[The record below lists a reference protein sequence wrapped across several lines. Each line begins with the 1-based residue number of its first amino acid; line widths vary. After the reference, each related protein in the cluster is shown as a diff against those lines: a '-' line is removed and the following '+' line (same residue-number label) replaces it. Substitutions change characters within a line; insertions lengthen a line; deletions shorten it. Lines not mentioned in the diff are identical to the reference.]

1 MCGIFCNI
9 YNDELATSL
18 SSLEFE
24 ISTQVKNASLRG
36 SESVGLAIIIE
47 SYPPI
52 ILKSYKKP
60 LVFIKSDEYREFL
73 KKVLLYYNKSCGK
86 MIVLGQCRLANSGT
100 SVDSDSIQPIVRENT
115 IGVFNGLVTEFSDI
129 SSAMKLSHESD
140 TKVLFDEIEEIF
152 NKNKGLQSIY
162 ENKGSVN
169 FITYSR
175 LNSKVFVGSNMGSLY
190 LGTKENNQYLASEK
204 IFLEKIKTKKIKK
217 IIGVNEIFKFES
229 EFRKSFIE
237 KKEWQN
243 NLVRCN
249 KCILPE
255 TYPGINFDSLGICNF
270 CYSYRNQ
277 KFLGKEKLEKFLLTY
292 KKKNGNDCIVGLSGG
307 RDSCYALYYLKEVMG
322 MNPVAYTYDWGL
334 TTEKSRRNQSIICEK
349 LGVEH
354 IIRSADLEKKRR
366 YVRKNVNAWLNRP
379 HLGMVPLFMAGDKD
393 FFEFGRSLSQD
404 MNIDLTVMGSGHQM
418 EQREFMVGFTGLTQP
433 TLHDNP
439 DFYHHPSS
447 IKIRLAAWYCLQY
460 LKNPQYI
467 NESFYDSVR
476 SYIISFFKRTDNFL
490 YLFRYIPWNEREI
503 EEILFE
509 KYGLEKDSKYGEN
522 QWRMG
527 DGQTA
532 FNNFIYYHIAGLT
545 EYDTFRSHQVREG
558 LISREEAMA
567 LVKEENKPKYQS
579 IKEFCD
585 TIGLSFEETI
595 RRILIIP
602 SIRD

>member
-9 YNDELATSL
+9 YNDELSTSL
-18 SSLEFE
+18 SNLEFE

-60 LVFIKSDEYREFL
+60 LVFIKSDEYSEFL
-73 KKVLLYYNKSCGK
+73 KKVLLYYNKSGGK

-100 SVDSDSIQPIVRENT
+100 SVDSDAIQPIVRENT

-129 SSAMKLSHESD
+129 SSAKKLSHESD
-140 TKVLFDEIEEIF
+140 TKVLFDEIEEIL
-152 NKNKGLQSIY
+152 NKNKDLQSIY

-190 LGTKENNQYLASEK
+190 LGTKEKNQYLASEK

-217 IIGVNEIFKFES
+217 IIGVKEIFEFES
-229 EFRKSFIE
+229 EFKKSFIE

-243 NLVRCN
+243 YLVRCN

-255 TYPGINFDSLGICNF
+255 TYPGINFDSLGICNL
-270 CYSYRNQ
+270 CNSYRNQ
-277 KFLGKEKLEKFLLTY
+277 KFLGKEKLEKFLLRY

-490 YLFRYIPWNEREI
+490 YLFRYIPWNESEI